1 MTKLTGFSACGG
13 GKKHRFPPPQFVLCE
28 GFLSGGLSPE
38 KRSLTHKER
47 IRNQEEF
54 TLDTARKEE
63 TLQECPCRHKHR
75 DPKEEKDLISR
86 LNRIEGQVR
95 GIKAMVQD
103 DRYCTDILVQVSA
116 VQSALNG
123 FSKVLLS
130 NHIKT
135 CVVEDIK
142 NGKEDQAIHELCE
155 TIKKM
160 M

>member
-1 MTKLTGFSACGG
+1 MEKKSCCCAGEAETVNVNMETTEVTGAEATANTVTAETETPSD
-13 GKKHRFPPPQFVLCE
+13 
-28 GFLSGGLSPE
+28 
-38 KRSLTHKER
+38 
-47 IRNQEEF
+47 
-54 TLDTARKEE
+54 DTV
-63 TLQECPCRHKHR
+63 CHCRHKHR
-75 DPKEEKDLISR
+75 TEKEEKDLLTR

-103 DRYCTDILVQVSA
+103 ERYCPDILVQVSA

-123 FSKVLLS
+123 FCKVPLS

-142 NGKEDQAIHELCE
+142 NGNEETAVAELCE

>member
-1 MTKLTGFSACGG
+1 MEKKSCCCAGETETVNANMETEIGTGTT
-13 GKKHRFPPPQFVLCE
+13 E
-28 GFLSGGLSPE
+28 
-38 KRSLTHKER
+38 
-47 IRNQEEF
+47 N
-54 TLDTARKEE
+54 TAATE
-63 TLQECPCRHKHR
+63 TPSNGAVCHCRHKHR
-75 DPKEEKDLISR
+75 TEKEEKDLLTR

-103 DRYCTDILVQVSA
+103 ERYCPDILVQVSA

-123 FSKVLLS
+123 FCKVLLS

-135 CVVEDIK
+135 CVVEDIR
-142 NGKEDQAIHELCE
+142 NGNEETAVAELCE

>member
-1 MTKLTGFSACGG
+1 MEENKEKKNKTADAGTK
-13 GKKHRFPPPQFVLCE
+13 
-28 GFLSGGLSPE
+28 
-38 KRSLTHKER
+38 
-47 IRNQEEF
+47 
-54 TLDTARKEE
+54 
-63 TLQECPCRHKHR
+63 HKHR

-95 GIKAMVQD
+95 GIKAMVQEE
-103 DRYCTDILVQVSA
+103 RKY

-123 FSKVLLS
+123 FCKVLLS

-135 CVVEDIK
+135 CVVQDIK
-142 NGKEDQAIHELCE
+142 EGKEEEAVEELCE

>member
-1 MTKLTGFSACGG
+1 MEENKE
-13 GKKHRFPPPQFVLCE
+13 KKN
-28 GFLSGGLSPE
+28 
-38 KRSLTHKER
+38 K
-47 IRNQEEF
+47 
-54 TLDTARKEE
+54 TADAGIK
-63 TLQECPCRHKHR
+63 HKHR

-95 GIKAMVQD
+95 GIKAMVQEE
-103 DRYCTDILVQVSA
+103 RYCTDILVQVSA

-123 FSKVLLS
+123 FCKVLLS

-135 CVVEDIK
+135 CVVQDIK
-142 NGKEDQAIHELCE
+142 EGKEEEAVEELCE

>member
-1 MTKLTGFSACGG
+1 MLLCRRSGDGKCGPG
-13 GKKHRFPPPQFVLCE
+13 RIDGLFCGHGIWYAALYS
-28 GFLSGGLSPE
+28 GFLHGS
-38 KRSLTHKER
+38 
-47 IRNQEEF
+47 
-54 TLDTARKEE
+54 A
-63 TLQECPCRHKHR
+63 LQRGADDAVCHCRHKHR
-75 DPKEEKDLISR
+75 TEKEEKDLLTR

-103 DRYCTDILVQVSA
+103 ERYCPDILVQVSA

-123 FSKVLLS
+123 FCKVLLS

-142 NGKEDQAIHELCE
+142 NGNEETAVAELCE